1 MGLLK
6 LKAGALQLTLFIA
19 VVIALLL
26 AGFILLVHTHKR
38 FSLQSDF
45 IIQTAQNTTR
55 GIRQALINQMPLND
69 TISID
74 LEEDYKTLKVQ
85 REFWG
90 VFEKV
95 TSIATIKKHT
105 LKRVALIGGAQSK
118 NNRTALYVQDNNKP
132 LVLVGNTKIEGV
144 VYLPERGVK
153 SGNISG
159 EYYYGSQLIYGVI
172 RKASILP
179 SLHKQTISQLSF
191 IEKQMNKIKTS
202 NFITLE
208 NGKTFSNSFLNKKQ
222 MAFSNS
228 AIKLSNINLVGN
240 IIIQSKIKITVA
252 SSSSLKDVI
261 LIAPEI
267 EIEDDVK
274 GAFQVIASKNISVGK
289 KVYLEY
295 PSALVLNE
303 EEIQQSHNAAESV
316 KQNKVFIDER
326 STIKGVVLYISESKA
341 NNYNS
346 QIEIKEKTTIIGE
359 VYCSKNLELNG
370 AVYGSVFTNNFIA
383 NQFGSIYQNHI
394 YNGKII
400 VDSLPQE
407 YVGLSFNNSKKG
419 VLKWLY

>member
-1 MGLLK
+1 MVWLK

-55 GIRQALINQMPLND
+55 GIHQAMINQIPLND

-74 LEEDYKTLKVQ
+74 LEEDYKSLKVQ

-95 TSIATIKKHT
+95 TSIATIKKNR
-105 LKRVALIGGAQSK
+105 LKRVALIGGEQSK
-118 NNRTALYVQDNNKP
+118 NIRTALYVQDNNKP

-144 VYLPERGVK
+144 AYLPERGVK

-159 EYYYGSQLIYGVI
+159 QSYYGSKLIYGPI
-172 RKASILP
+172 RKSIVIPGLD
-179 SLHKQTISQLSF
+179 KEIISQLKS
-191 IEKQMNKIKTS
+191 IKKEVGKAGAEV
-202 NFITLE
+202 FITLE

-228 AIKLSNINLVGN
+228 AIRLSNINLVGN

-274 GAFQVIASKNISVGK
+274 GAFQVIASETISVGK
-289 KVYLEY
+289 QVYLEY
-295 PSALVLNE
+295 PSALVLNGE
-303 EEIQQSHNAAESV
+303 VIQQSHNTAESV

-326 STIKGVVLYISESKA
+326 STIKGVVLYISESKT

-346 QIEIKEKTTIIGE
+346 QIEIKEKATIIGE
-359 VYCSKNLELNG
+359 VYCSENLELNG

-407 YVGLSFNNSKKG
+407 YIGLSFNNSKKG